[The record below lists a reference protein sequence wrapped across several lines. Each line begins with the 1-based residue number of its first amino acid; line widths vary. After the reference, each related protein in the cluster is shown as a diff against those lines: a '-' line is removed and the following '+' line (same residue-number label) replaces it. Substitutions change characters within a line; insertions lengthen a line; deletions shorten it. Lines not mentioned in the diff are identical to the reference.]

1 MSVAAAPGATV
12 EVSAVGFATGL
23 EGTLGVR
30 VVDAPTDTTVVAR
43 FTATVFEFPAGSGI
57 YAATFTAPSTAG
69 TYQVVWDDGSGT
81 YTVEDLVVQYTTPG
95 SASPTGYDL
104 CTIADVKRDPTLTS
118 VGTTHD
124 DLIAETI
131 TQASLDFMLEA
142 EREVVVTSGTNPQ
155 ARTHGMAGYHRDREI
170 PVGDLASAPTA
181 VVIQDET
188 GATVVTLTVGT
199 DVEVLPRVRRAWEPI
214 TALRLRASAGFLAA
228 SYRLVVTG
236 TYGWPSVPQDVRY
249 AVRDTVVYR
258 LRNHRALT
266 NQSPDQFEDPSGPE
280 RLFPASAMQVIR
292 RYRAPVI
299 GAG

>member
-1 MSVAAAPGATV
+1 MSEFAAPGLTFTV
-12 EVSAVGFATGL
+12 RTYGWPTGL
-23 EGTLGVR
+23 
-30 VVDAPTDTTVVAR
+30 
-43 FTATVFEFPAGSGI
+43 AGSIGVAILDQADRAVVTARATAGI
-57 YAATFTAPSTAG
+57 TEDVTGVYKVTLTAPADAGEYLIYWTDAASSPTVTA
-69 TYQVVWDDGSGT
+69 
-81 YTVEDLVVQYTTPG
+81 EEELVVSGPAVLTG
-95 SASPTGYDL
+95 SYNL
-104 CTIADVKRDPTLTS
+104 CTLADVKRDPTLTS

-124 DLIAETI
+124 DLIAEVI

-155 ARTHGMAGYHRDREI
+155 ARTHLMAGYHRDREI
-170 PVGDLASAPTA
+170 PVGDLSTTPTA
-181 VVIQDET
+181 VTIQDET

-199 DVEVLPRVRRAWEPI
+199 DVELLPRVRRAWEPV
-214 TALRLRASAGFLAA
+214 TALRLRTSAGVLAA

-266 NQSPDQFEDPSGPE
+266 NQSPDQFEDPSGPQ